1 MTNEPAAVS
10 SAPIVVRELGFRF
23 GRRTVFEDVN
33 FAVPKGA
40 LYALLGPNGAGKT
53 TLMQTIMGIR
63 RNYRGHA
70 SVLGRECSKLRVEDR
85 QRMGYVAEGLK
96 LPSWMRLDQL
106 EAYLAPLYPTWD
118 AAHASSLRT
127 RFELDPK
134 ANIGKMS
141 RGQYMKTA
149 LLCALASRPEVLLLD
164 EPFTGIDV
172 SVKDELVRGLLSAS
186 TGQGCTIVL
195 ASHDISEL
203 ELLAD
208 WVGFL
213 GERSMK
219 LSESME
225 SVRARFRHVNVMLG
239 DSDASRSTAKE
250 WMSIEQ
256 SGRHLQ
262 FVATVNP
269 NDSEGL
275 EIRARFPDS
284 QRIEV
289 REATLK
295 EVFMALQRAT
305 SVEHRDADAM
315 ARAG

>member
-1 MTNEPAAVS
+1 MMNESHEVS
-10 SAPIVVRELGFRF
+10 SAPVSARNLGFRF
-23 GRRTVFEDVN
+23 GRKVVFEDVS
-33 FAVPKGA
+33 FDVPQGA

-53 TLMQTIMGIR
+53 TLMQTLMGIR
-63 RNYRGHA
+63 RQYRGNA

-96 LPSWMRLDQL
+96 LPGWMRLEQL
-106 EAYLAPLYPTWD
+106 EAYLAPMYPTWD
-118 AAHASSLRT
+118 HEHASSLRS

-134 ANIGKMS
+134 ASIGKMS
-141 RGQYMKTA
+141 RGQYMKAA

-195 ASHDISEL
+195 SSHDISEL

-239 DSDASRSTAKE
+239 ESDANKSMSAD

-262 FVATVNP
+262 FVASVHA
-269 NDSEGL
+269 NDADGA

-295 EVFMALQRAT
+295 EVFMALQRAK
-305 SVEHRDADAM
+305 SVGSHESKKM